1 MISHSTGLSS
11 YSLPRRDRTAI
22 LSALVGTTVLA
33 WAYIVFLWANM
44 PSINMSTS
52 DSIMQMH
59 PWMPADFAFM
69 FFMWAIMM
77 VGMMLPSATPMILLY
92 AGMVRKAERQGTPMA
107 PTVAFVCGYLAIW
120 CMFSVGATLLQW
132 GLHEAAWL
140 SPMMRARSSGLGGS
154 LLMIAGL
161 YQLTPWKN
169 VCLDHCRSPAHFLSH
184 HWRPGVR
191 GAFRLGLEHGVYCL
205 GCCWAMMGLL
215 FFGGVMNLLWIVGIS
230 LFVFL
235 EKMLPFGMWGGRLA
249 GGGLIVLGVLVLVL

>member
-1 MISHSTGLSS
+1 
-11 YSLPRRDRTAI
+11 
-22 LSALVGTTVLA
+22 
-33 WAYIVFLWANM
+33 
-44 PSINMSTS
+44 
-52 DSIMQMH
+52 
-59 PWMPADFAFM
+59 M